1 MKEEKEFQN
10 QNESFGRR
18 LQQLRKAS
26 GLSQEDVVTAM
37 EALSQVES
45 LHQVIYQGDGSSI
58 ELMDKL
64 EDGNDENEQVINRFF
79 VRDMLKDLS
88 PQEQKIILW
97 RYFDQETQ
105 SQIARKLGIS
115 QVQVSR
121 MEKKILRKMRGEI

>member
-1 MKEEKEFQN
+1 MYKKIYSGAFR
-10 QNESFGRR
+10 SAGREPAPSEIAR
-18 LQQLRKAS
+18 AS
-26 GLSQEDVVTAM
+26 GLSQEDVITAM

-64 EDGNDENEQVINRFF
+64 EDGKDENEQVINRFF

-105 SQIARKLGIS
+105 SQIARKLT
-115 QVQVSR
+115 
-121 MEKKILRKMRGEI
+121 LR